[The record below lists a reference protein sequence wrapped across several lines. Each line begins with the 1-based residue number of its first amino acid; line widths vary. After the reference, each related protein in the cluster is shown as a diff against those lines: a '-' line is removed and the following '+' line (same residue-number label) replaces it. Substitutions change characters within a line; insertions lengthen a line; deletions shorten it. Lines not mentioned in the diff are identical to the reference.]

1 MSLYTVFPSTRFKK
15 DYKKF
20 LKRKKELE
28 AIQSTIRLLSQNGH
42 NAIPQRMKPHT
53 LIGNY
58 KGAWE
63 CHIFPDLL
71 LIWEQED
78 DPVNK
83 IHLIRVGSHSELFS

>member
-1 MSLYTVFPSTRFKK
+1 
-15 DYKKF
+15 
-20 LKRKKELE
+20 
-28 AIQSTIRLLSQNGH
+28 
-42 NAIPQRMKPHT
+42 MKPHT

-71 LIWEQED
+71 LIWEQKY
-78 DPVNK
+78 DPVNE

>member
-1 MSLYTVFPSTRFKK
+1 MYTIFPSTRFNK

-28 AIQSTIRLLSQNGH
+28 AIQVTIQLLSQNGH
-42 NAIPQRMKPHT
+42 DALPIKMHPHK

-71 LIWEQED
+71 LIWQQEEE
-78 DPVNK
+78 PINK
-83 IHLIRVGSHSELFS
+83 IILIRVGSHSELFN